1 MKELELT
8 EGRGTGFPTIY
19 REMEKNGSPEPVFET
34 DKACTYFLTVLPA
47 NASFIESTQATTQ
60 AVDEMANEYIS
71 RTVELLDG
79 EMRANEILA
88 KLNLAHYKHFRKTY
102 LNPSIEGGYVEM
114 TIPDKPSSPNQKY
127 RLTHKG
133 ALLKAKLANERE

>member
-8 EGRGTGFPTIY
+8 EGRGTGSPTIY

-47 NASFIESTQATTQ
+47 NASFLESTQATPQ
-60 AVDEMANEYIS
+60 ATPQAGEPIREIIS
-71 RTVELLDG
+71 VLSTELG
-79 EMRANEILA
+79 IIEIMSKL
-88 KLNLAHYKHFRKTY
+88 KLNDRKHFRKTY
-102 LNPSIEGGYVEM
+102 LNPSIEEGYVEM

-127 RLTHKG
+127 RLTLKG
-133 ALLKAKLANERE
+133 KLLKSNL